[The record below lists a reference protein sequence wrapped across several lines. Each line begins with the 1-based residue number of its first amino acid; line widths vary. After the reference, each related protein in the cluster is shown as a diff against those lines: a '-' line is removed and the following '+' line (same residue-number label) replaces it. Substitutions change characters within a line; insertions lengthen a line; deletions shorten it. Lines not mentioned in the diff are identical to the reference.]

1 MTRRLVVY
9 FTIALSVMAILAY
22 GLSWYTYRRAALSS
36 FRAEMEKKAGS
47 MAAALGERPGSWKID
62 AEPAGPTQESAGP
75 TQKPAD
81 PTQKPGGPTHD
92 RGRRGNSDGKGR
104 ISYSMGRSSF
114 VSFLQDLVG
123 DDIWLINREDG
134 AIAFGSAEAYDSA
147 ELPDNM
153 DALLERVWA
162 GERFFSEDFATVLG
176 TPAMTLAEP
185 VKNQHGQVIA
195 ALLMHTPLNAFNAA
209 LRQGLL
215 GLVVIILLSSLL
227 SWFLAL
233 ILIRHFSRPLARIG
247 KVTREL
253 AQGNYAVRTG
263 ISGRDAVGT
272 LAAEVD
278 AVGAALTEAEQE
290 RAQAESAR
298 RRFLASVAHE
308 LRTPVTIFRGGV
320 EALRDGVVAPE
331 DVPRYYATLAENSLA
346 LERLVNDLLELSRLE
361 SPEFTIENHEL
372 DFAAVIADAVRSAGQ
387 KARSR
392 NIRILTDI
400 PEGEYPLRGD
410 YGRLRQLLL
419 LLLDNAI
426 EFSTEGGTV
435 ELSFRHRGTA
445 ALLTLRDHGSGMS
458 EETKARLFERF
469 YTTRGSHGGSGLG
482 LPLVREIALRHG
494 IELSFE
500 SAIGFGTTFYLQLP
514 PRIE

>member
-36 FRAEMEKKAGS
+36 FRAEMEKKASS
-47 MAAALGERPGSWKID
+47 MATTLGERPGSWEID
-62 AEPAGPTQESAGP
+62 ADLGEQAQNSGGQTQGPGWRSQN
-75 TQKPAD
+75 
-81 PTQKPGGPTHD
+81 PGGQAQDPGKH
-92 RGRRGNSDGKGR
+92 GSGESKGR
-104 ISYSMGRSSF
+104 AYSMRRSSF

-123 DDIWLINREDG
+123 DDIWIINREDG
-134 AIAFGSAEAYDSA
+134 SIAFGSEKAYDSA
-147 ELPDNM
+147 ELPENM
-153 DALLERVWA
+153 DALLERVFS

-176 TPAMTLAEP
+176 TPTMTLGEP
-185 VKNQHGQVIA
+185 IKNQNEQVIA
-195 ALLMHTPLNAFNAA
+195 ALLMHTPLSAFNAT
-209 LRQGLL
+209 LQQGLL
-215 GLVVIILLSSLL
+215 GLVVIILLSSLV
-227 SWFLAL
+227 SWLLAL
-233 ILIRHFSRPLARIG
+233 ILIRHFSRPLAQIG

-253 AQGNYAVRTG
+253 ARGNYAAHTG
-263 ISGRDAVGT
+263 ISGKDAVGT

-278 AVGAALTEAEQE
+278 SVAVTLAAAEKE
-290 RAQAESAR
+290 RGQAESAR

-331 DVPRYYATLAENSLA
+331 DVPRYYATLAENSYA

-372 DFAAVIADAVRSAGQ
+372 DFSAVISDAVRSAGQ

-400 PEGEYPLRGD
+400 PEGEYPMRGD

-426 EFSTEGGTV
+426 EFSPEGGTV
-435 ELSFRHRGTA
+435 ELNFRYQGGVA
-445 ALLTLRDHGSGMS
+445 WLMLRDHGSGMN

-494 IELSFE
+494 IELSFD
-500 SAIGFGTTFYLQLP
+500 SALGVGTTFYLKLP
-514 PRIE
+514 PGIR